1 MVTELARL
9 TLTRCFAF
17 VSRERRPRLAFRR
30 YCWVHLCL
38 SHFVGS
44 CSQLAVVDEWDD
56 DLLDLVEVVFAR
68 NRVMNMG
75 GATISGFAATAA
87 AIRAFLMAISFL

>member
-9 TLTRCFAF
+9 TLARCFAF

-56 DLLDLVEVVFAR
+56 GLLDLVEDSLRATL
-68 NRVMNMG
+68 MNIG
-75 GATISGFAATAA
+75 GAIISGFAATAA